1 MGLRGRKVI
10 NHSTSI
16 KGPNGVRREEKR
28 RERAGGKRAIMYWG
42 DLLSRQLLFMS
53 RKQKER
59 YTEKVGTA
67 RCHGRMPAN
76 GDNDHDIGRTIR
88 GNNRPL
94 PCNGSPPRGEGRE
107 CSV

>member
-42 DLLSRQLLFMS
+42 GFTVEATTLHE
-53 RKQKER
+53 QKVE
-59 YTEKVGTA
+59 GTLY
-67 RCHGRMPAN
+67 R
-76 GDNDHDIGRTIR
+76 
-88 GNNRPL
+88 
-94 PCNGSPPRGEGRE
+94 EGRN
-107 CSV
+107 SSLPW